1 MKVAPIGPEGV
12 ALLGGVDFLEEVC
25 HLVVGFEFQMLKP
38 GLVAS
43 FLFLMPANPDVEVSA
58 SFSAPCLPAWHC
70 ASTMMIL
77 D

>member
-1 MKVAPIGPEGV
+1 M

-58 SFSAPCLPAWHC
+58 SFPAP
-70 ASTMMIL
+70 
-77 D
+77 